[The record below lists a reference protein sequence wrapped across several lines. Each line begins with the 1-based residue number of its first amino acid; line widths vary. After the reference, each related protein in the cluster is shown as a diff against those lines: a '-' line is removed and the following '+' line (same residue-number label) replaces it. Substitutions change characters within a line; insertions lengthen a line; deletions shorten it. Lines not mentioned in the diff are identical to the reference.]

1 MLRQVSG
8 EQADGR
14 DGRRTGESRN
24 RAGDGRDRKPVP
36 PRGTDYFPCREPGS
50 ALWPV
55 DRCGRTELLPV
66 LSLKTPRGLPRSVRA
81 LPAPGAHT
89 PGARGRVRNHL
100 QGSQGASPAPGTRLP
115 TARGCVQTVRE
126 PRQGQPRR
134 PTHERAVS
142 RTM

>member
-66 LSLKTPRGLPRSVRA
+66 LSLKTPPWASSVR
-81 LPAPGAHT
+81 
-89 PGARGRVRNHL
+89 
-100 QGSQGASPAPGTRLP
+100 QGSACTWGTHSGRPREGEEPPAGEPGCQPSPGDEAPHSSRLRADGEGAQARPAQ
-115 TARGCVQTVRE
+115 TAN
-126 PRQGQPRR
+126 P
-134 PTHERAVS
+134 
-142 RTM
+142 